1 MLEPACGEGHLS
13 KRLIELGVD
22 VHSSDLI
29 NRGYGGVVDFFNIDS
44 WEGDLITNPPYK
56 IAQKFVSIVLK
67 LFQREEKLQCS

>member
-29 NRGYGGVVDFFNIDS
+29 NRGYGEVVDFFNIDS

-56 IAQKFVSIVLK
+56 IAQKFVEHSIEIIPEARK
-67 LFQREEKLQCS
+67 